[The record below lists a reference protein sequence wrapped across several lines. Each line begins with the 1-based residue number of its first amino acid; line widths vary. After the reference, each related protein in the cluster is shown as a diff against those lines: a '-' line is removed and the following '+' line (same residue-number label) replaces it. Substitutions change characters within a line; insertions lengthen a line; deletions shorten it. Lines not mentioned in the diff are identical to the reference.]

1 MKIKNALDFAAE
13 QLTESDSPVLDAR
26 LLLAHVLDVNH
37 SYFVAHAEERL
48 PTEPLQSFLTLVA
61 RAEKREPIPYIIG
74 RIPFQHVTL
83 AVTPDVLIPR
93 PETELLVEKAIAWA
107 RRNAAKTAVDV
118 GTGSGCIAISMAKAL
133 PELHVSATDIS
144 AQSLRVARGNAL
156 ENGVTIAFE
165 HGSLLEPLTHNV
177 DLIVANLP
185 YITDAE
191 WAQLDQGV
199 KLYEPSHALK
209 GGVDG
214 LDLVRSLLQ
223 QAQVRLNRQGAIFL
237 EIGWQQGAATVE
249 LAREHF
255 PAATIACWQD
265 YAGKDR
271 IVHVELG

>member
-13 QLTESDSPVLDAR
+13 QLTESDSPILDAR

-74 RIPFQHVTL
+74 RIPFHHITL

-107 RRNAAKTAVDV
+107 KGNAAKTVVDV

-144 AQSLRVARGNAL
+144 AQSLHVARGNAL

-214 LDLVRSLLQ
+214 LDSVRSLLQ

-249 LAREHF
+249 LAREYF
-255 PAATIACWQD
+255 PAATIACWRD

-271 IVHVELG
+271 IVQVELG